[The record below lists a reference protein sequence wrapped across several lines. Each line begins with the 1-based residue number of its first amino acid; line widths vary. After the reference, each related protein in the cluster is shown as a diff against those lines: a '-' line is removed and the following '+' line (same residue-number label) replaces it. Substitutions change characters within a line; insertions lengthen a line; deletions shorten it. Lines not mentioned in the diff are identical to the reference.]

1 MTRQYRDDGSARG
14 QRPVAL
20 RRFVTTVFAVVCIVG
35 PAMAWD
41 WDAAPVRIV
50 APAGNNIDS
59 GTVVTPSAVV
69 INHGDSIA
77 SLPVL
82 FSIGTSYVDTQDV
95 ADLNPG
101 DSVAVTF
108 LDWTALQRGMTTAAC
123 STALSTDE
131 STANDRIS
139 RTFNVRVRDVGVDQI
154 LAPVG
159 TINFGLTITPQAQV
173 TNHGTGSAN
182 FLAKFR
188 IAEFYSESAYVIGL
202 AAGASRT
209 VSFTDWTADTLGT
222 FAVACT
228 AAMTGDLVP
237 GNNLAQ
243 DSCTVQIVPE
253 DAGVMRVVG
262 PRGIVDSGAVL
273 APQAM
278 VRNYGSNAISFP
290 AIFTIGSYVD
300 TEQVADLGSLDSLL
314 VTFADWT
321 ASPVGMLTTRCSTAL
336 AGDPLPGNDARS
348 DSVRVII
355 RTTDA
360 GAARILAPPDTVD
373 SGTVYAPQ
381 ALVRNYGLAAV
392 SFPVLMKIGNSY
404 TDTVQVDSVPASDSV
419 TVLFRDYTAPRRG
432 SSAVVCSTA
441 LAGDQMPAN
450 DAVRKTIFRRVRD
463 VGVDSIVAPTGVVE
477 PGTVVIPSATIR
489 NYGNTTDSFPV
500 IFYIGT
506 FYADTQRTNG
516 QSVTFR
522 SCTLNLVGTFS
533 VVCSTA
539 MHGDVV
545 PANDAAYDS
554 VQVVYV
560 GISGPDP
567 AHGIPRTVTLS
578 GAGPSPFAGR
588 VAIIYGLPRSA
599 DVRLEVYDAC
609 GRPVQVVAAG
619 VGQPGYH
626 TVVWRCTDERGRAV
640 PEGAYFVRLTA
651 DGVTLTSKIV
661 KME

>member
-1 MTRQYRDDGSARG
+1 MARQYREDGSARG

-35 PAMAWD
+35 PAMAWT

-50 APAGNNIDS
+50 APAGNNVDS

-69 INHGDSIA
+69 VNHGDSVA
-77 SLPVL
+77 SFPVL
-82 FSIGTSYVDTQDV
+82 FTIGTSYVDTQDV

-101 DSVAVTF
+101 DSVTVTF
-108 LDWTALQRGMTTAAC
+108 ADWTALQRGMTTAAC

-139 RTFNVRVRDVGVDQI
+139 RTFNVRVRDVSVDQI
-154 LAPVG
+154 VAPVG
-159 TINFGLTITPQAQV
+159 IINFGLVITPQARV

-188 IAEFYSESAYVIGL
+188 IGTFYSESAYVMTL
-202 AAGASRT
+202 ASGASRV

-222 FAVACT
+222 IAVACT

-243 DSCTVQIVPE
+243 DSCIVQIVPE

-278 VRNYGSNAISFP
+278 VRNFGSNAISFP

-300 TEQVADLGSLDSLL
+300 TEQVTDLGSLDSLL

-336 AGDPLPGNDARS
+336 AGDPMPANDARS
-348 DSVRVII
+348 DSVHVII

-360 GAARILAPPDTVD
+360 GAVRIIVPSDTAD
-373 SGTVYAPQ
+373 SGTVVAPQ
-381 ALVRNYGLAAV
+381 ALVRNFGLAAV
-392 SFPVLMKIGNSY
+392 SFPVRLRISNSY
-404 TDTVQVDSVPASDSV
+404 ADTAQVDSLPAGDSLTV
-419 TVLFRDYTAPRRG
+419 TFADWTVPRRG
-432 SSAVVCSTA
+432 LTTAVCSTMVV
-441 LAGDQMPAN
+441 GDQFPAN
-450 DAVRKTIFRRVRD
+450 DVVRKNVFRRVRD
-463 VGVDSIVAPTGVVE
+463 VGVDSIVAPTGVV
-477 PGTVVIPSATIR
+477 GQDTVVIPAATVR
-489 NYGNTTDSFPV
+489 NFGNTNDSFPV
-500 IFYIGT
+500 IFRIGT

-522 SCTLNLVGTFS
+522 PCTLNVPGTFS
-533 VVCSTA
+533 VECSTA
-539 MHGDVV
+539 MAGDLI

-554 VQVVYV
+554 VQVTNV
-560 GISGPDP
+560 GISGADP

-578 GAGPSPFAGR
+578 GTGPSPFAGR

-626 TVVWRCTDERGRAV
+626 TAVWRCTDERGRAV